1 MERWK
6 RGIEDGTSCRR
17 ADGVGSEN
25 LNEAVGEVEQDE
37 MEKKGDKSVKGE
49 SEGRTGFWRGAREK

>member
-49 SEGRTGFWRGAREK
+49 SEGRTGF